1 MAIVTEQ
8 QYNELLSRNPKD
20 LSSYQLSLINKYR
33 TQNDLRKVK
42 IERSPDS
49 GEYILI
55 EKQGFS
61 VVGKAPS
68 YNTNQQ
74 LPQGARLPEGSAPLA
89 EGDKV
94 IGVDAQGVAIISRQ
108 PLPSDRPDVQQ
119 FVKEA
124 QRQGYNPAD
133 IANVATVGGTLLPS
147 QSRIT
152 QQQVAQDKAEGFNNA
167 QILAR
172 SSGLTYQQAQVS
184 QEQKE
189 FDNSQTKVMRENKI
203 KPYTEQERQEI
214 INPINNKFAQKL
226 RNIRD
231 EATLKLSELRTQAEE
246 RRAQVQAETSTA
258 NRLYKTPTEAT
269 KAALT
274 DVRGVAE
281 RFTYG
286 AQRDTAAAAELLLN
300 LDKVIPVIIKNPLKS
315 AKEAGTEL
323 KTQFITDPA
332 AFAGGIAGQAA
343 IGGELAK
350 VRPSARLAQAA
361 STPSPEGSLLKK
373 TTIGETEIIEKDL
386 FTTKT
391 SKTKGAYSEAD
402 GFIRQTSELKEGET
416 GALITTRTP
425 VTVKSLGVDFKFS
438 VLETRPVVTTAQNV
452 FDVAGTVDAANL
464 AGTTKQITQ
473 AKTYRPIQRTTT
485 PTAQIST
492 EGATIIDDSISK
504 NQLRSAEI
512 EAVSTS
518 IITQQKAA
526 LAKKATD
533 TAYMVNIIEDTARAR
548 ELKDAFAIPKPKKP
562 IPQTFPKTSKQKP
575 QQIQV
580 TASRGDFKQTGTNTA
595 IIEAEEKT
603 KIFTTQ
609 TTKQTE
615 PRTTITEIKT
625 SEIDGEEV
633 LNRFSQATALD
644 KTKTATQRATVKEP
658 PKIRTTVK
666 TASVPKRGYT
676 GDARITTTKIE
687 EGGASEQVITLK
699 TKDNINSPENKINI
713 GKTKNIYQVESITE
727 TSNTVKALGT
737 DVPEPVTKVK
747 AEFGKGEIQP
757 YVENAQ
763 TRKYAE
769 RVAKREQAKTDAYIK
784 YNEAKETAQTATR
797 KQLTQE
803 VKTTKQELTKP
814 SQEIKNKPRF
824 EKVNEPTAPQQTIL
838 IEPETPTPNGKQT
851 YDALQKQQLL
861 KQNIPYTQ
869 PVAPTIATVK
879 QATQKL
885 TDRITNGFK
894 RYFRGTQQPTII
906 NASVPPKVAQEL
918 NTSGATLQIIKPT
931 SAQKPQI
938 TPATIIDTQNAQIQ
952 KPNTQTILKPAQ
964 AQTPIQKQI
973 QEQTQQQIQINRP
986 PSLMTPPRTPRITTR
1001 INRIEEPPTIIKIS
1015 DKEDD
1020 NKKKKKGFNVYTRRA
1035 GKFIRINTS
1044 PLTETEAINY
1054 GAFTVRNTSD
1064 ATFKITP
1071 ANTEATSGKF
1081 NLVESLKN
1089 LYRKGDLYI
1098 QPREQRIKSKGEKE
1112 QITLK
1117 GIRTNLSKGYVARFA
1132 RRTIRT

>member
-1 MAIVTEQ
+1 MVTEQ
-8 QYNELLSRNPKD
+8 QYNELVIRDPRD
-20 LSSYQLSLINKYR
+20 LTEYQLSLINKYR
-33 TQNDLRKVK
+33 TQNDLRRVKV
-42 IERSPDS
+42 ERNRRT
-49 GEYILI
+49 GEWNLV
-55 EKQGFS
+55 ERQGIN
-61 VVGKAPS
+61 VVGNAPS
-68 YNTNQQ
+68 YNANTQ

-89 EGDKV
+89 EGDKI

-124 QRQGYNPAD
+124 QRQGYSNAD
-133 IANVATVGGTLLPS
+133 IANVATVGGTLVPS
-147 QSRIT
+147 QSKIT

-167 QILAR
+167 EILAR
-172 SSGLTYQQAQVS
+172 SSGLTYQQAQAS
-184 QEQKE
+184 QKQKE
-189 FDNSQTKVMRENKI
+189 FDNSQTDYNKVMRENKI
-203 KPYTEQERQEI
+203 TPPTDAEWQER
-214 INPINNKFAQKL
+214 INPVNNKFAQKL
-226 RNIRD
+226 RNVRD
-231 EATLKLSELRTQAEE
+231 ATTLKLSKARTQAEE
-246 RRAQVQAETSTA
+246 RRAQVQQDTNTA
-258 NRLYKTPTEAT
+258 NRLYTNPVEGFKGAV
-269 KAALT
+269 A
-274 DVRGVAE
+274 DVQGVAE
-281 RFTYG
+281 RFIYG
-286 AQRDTAAAAELLLN
+286 AQRDTAAAAELILN
-300 LDKVIPVIIKNPLKS
+300 LDKVIPVIVKNPAKS

-323 KTQFITDPA
+323 KKQFVTDPA
-332 AFAGGIAGQAA
+332 AFAGGIAGQAL

-350 VRPSARLAQAA
+350 VRPSAKLAQSA

-373 TTIGETEIIEKDL
+373 TTIGQTEVIEKDL

-391 SKTKGAYSEAD
+391 SKPKGAYSEAD
-402 GFIRQTSELKEGET
+402 GLIKQTSELKEGET

-425 VTVKSLGVDFKFS
+425 VTVKSLGVDFKLS
-438 VLETRPVVTTAQNV
+438 VLETRPVVTTTQNV

-464 AGTTKQITQ
+464 VGTTKQITQ
-473 AKTYRPIQRTTT
+473 SKTYRPIKRTTT

-492 EGATIIDDSISK
+492 EGATIIDDSINK
-504 NQLRSAEI
+504 NQLRNAEI

-533 TAYMVNIIEDTARAR
+533 TAYMVNIIEETARAKTI
-548 ELKDAFAIPKPKKP
+548 KDAFAIPKPKKP
-562 IPQTFPKTSKQKP
+562 IAQTFPKTSKQKP

-580 TASRGDFKQTGTNTA
+580 TASRGDFKQTGQNTA
-595 IIEAEEKT
+595 LIEAEERTRILT
-603 KIFTTQ
+603 KDATR
-609 TTKQTE
+609 QTE

-644 KTKTATQRATVKEP
+644 KKKVATQRATVKEP
-658 PKIRTTVK
+658 PKTRTTIK
-666 TASVPKRGYT
+666 TVSVPKRGYT

-699 TKDNINSPENKINI
+699 TKDNANAPENKINI
-713 GKTKNIYQVESITE
+713 AKTKNIYQVESVAE
-727 TSNTVKALGT
+727 SSNTIKALGT
-737 DVPEPVTKVK
+737 DVPEPVIKVK

-769 RVAKREQAKTDAYIK
+769 RVARRDKAKTDAYIK
-784 YNEAKETAQTATR
+784 YNDARDATQTATR
-797 KQLTQE
+797 RQLTQE
-803 VKTTKQELTKP
+803 AKTTKKELTKP
-814 SQEIKNKPRF
+814 TQEKPTSKT
-824 EKVNEPTAPQQTIL
+824 EKTNEPTATQQTVFA
-838 IEPETPTPNGKQT
+838 EVETPTPTGKQT
-851 YDALQKQQLL
+851 YDALQRQQLL

-879 QATQKL
+879 QATHKL

-894 RYFRGTQQPTII
+894 RYFRGTQRPIII
-906 NASVPPKVAQEL
+906 NASVSPKVAQEL
-918 NTSGATLQIIKPT
+918 STSGATLLIIKPA
-931 SAQKPQI
+931 SAQQPQI
-938 TPATIIDTQNAQIQ
+938 KPATITDTQNAQIQ

-964 AQTPIQKQI
+964 AQQQIQKQI
-973 QEQTQQQIQINRP
+973 QEQTQQQVQINRP
-986 PSLMTPPRTPRITTR
+986 PSTITTQRAPRITTR
-1001 INRIEEPPTIIKIS
+1001 INRIEEPPTIVKIS
-1015 DKEDD
+1015 DKDD
-1020 NKKKKKGFNVYTRRA
+1020 TKKKKKGFNVFTRRA
-1035 GKFIRINTS
+1035 GKFVKINTS

-1054 GAFTVRNTSD
+1054 GAYTVRNTSD
-1064 ATFKITP
+1064 ATFKIKETN
-1071 ANTEATSGKF
+1071 AEATSGKF

-1098 QPREQRIKSKGEKE
+1098 QPREQRIKTKGEKE